1 MAVAQTGAI
10 FKTLEFDGENSGN
23 YGVYISGEAV
33 FNAPERDVE
42 MIAIPNRNGSFALDN
57 GRFENIEVTYP
68 AGIFADN
75 ETDFAQAISDFRNF
89 LCSKRGYCR
98 LTDDYNPDEY
108 RMAIYKSGLEVSPA
122 QLKAGEFDITFEC
135 KPQRFLTSGET
146 KVTMPGKNKLPYP
159 YYGSSGQT
167 SRGITFTVKE
177 DGTVVLNGT
186 GDASLQP
193 FFQCTNK
200 TQSPYLSAGTDYI
213 MSQTT
218 STDKSFVIIY
228 FFNASGTAL
237 TISCSIT
244 YDDGTIVN
252 ENRNNITLN
261 YGGINHEWCKFSFT
275 SADPVHIQTDVR
287 LIANAGTVTD
297 ATVQPMI
304 RLASETDPH
313 YVRYNGIYNPTLFDA
328 RPMLE
333 ITGYGEFEINGET
346 LEIVAGPIGMVTV
359 KPSQDVVGPSKT
371 FEFDDNYA
379 NQGDDIMPIINYSA
393 KYSASIIVPS
403 TENVVSATVQS
414 VPSTWNANC
423 TRSGTNTVAYNITT
437 PRLVFDYGTSK
448 TNSATVQFSV
458 RVYIPNSSGYATRTV
473 SISCEYAYDGQNT
486 ITVSQTLLSPST
498 YSMGSSGIYI
508 ASLQLDSS
516 QSALGSP
523 VYFDLDIGEAYK
535 IENDVPVSVN
545 NSVVMPP
552 ELPVLPKG
560 ISVITFPNTIT
571 DFKIIPRWW
580 KL

>member
-98 LTDDYNPDEY
+98 LADGYNPNEY

-122 QLKAGEFDITFEC
+122 QLKAGEFEIIFEC

-146 KVTMPGKNKLPYP
+146 AV
-159 YYGSSGQT
+159 
-167 SRGITFTVKE
+167 
-177 DGTVVLNGT
+177 
-186 GDASLQP
+186 
-193 FFQCTNK
+193 
-200 TQSPYLSAGTDYI
+200 
-213 MSQTT
+213 
-218 STDKSFVIIY
+218 
-228 FFNASGTAL
+228 
-237 TISCSIT
+237 
-244 YDDGTIVN
+244 
-252 ENRNNITLN
+252 
-261 YGGINHEWCKFSFT
+261 
-275 SADPVHIQTDVR
+275 
-287 LIANAGTVTD
+287 TVTSGN
-297 ATVQPMI
+297 TI
-304 RLASETDPH
+304 T
-313 YVRYNGIYNPTLFDA
+313 NPTLFDA